1 MKKNLIITLILLNL
15 GLGCAPGFQ
24 PDTLTNTQSS
34 QDPDSLGNLPPSEED
49 TQLIWERLG
58 QEVTGYVNGG
68 SYDGQLLVEIDPQK
82 QAVLLRLPL
91 PPLFLAPVINKDLQL
106 PGIKME
112 YQKSD
117 NQYQLVLIIP
127 IQYLIKGA
135 QLDRYGLLPNGD
147 PIPFIP
153 SGEARGFAINFA
165 AKPKYRLHIYFVA
178 NAVGAFIET
187 PDWDLP
193 EELGL
198 LPTIGFPINN
208 QAKTKTT
215 GYFAIIPNKGSFA
228 SGVYLASRLPR
239 ELAAQLDQI
248 LRY

>member
-1 MKKNLIITLILLNL
+1 MKKIIFMTFILLNF
-15 GLGCAPGFQ
+15 GLGCSPGFQ
-24 PDTLTNTQSS
+24 PDTLNSKLTS
-34 QDPDSLGNLPPSEED
+34 QDPESLGVMPPSEED
-49 TQLIWERLG
+49 AQLIWERLS
-58 QEVTGYVNGG
+58 QEVTGYVSGG
-68 SYDGQLLVEIDPQK
+68 SYDGQLLVEIDPQR

-91 PPLFLAPVINKDLQL
+91 PPIFLASRVTTDLAL
-106 PGIKME
+106 PGLRME
-112 YQKSD
+112 YQKND
-117 NQYQLVLIIP
+117 NQYQLVLVIP

-165 AKPKYRLHIYFVA
+165 AKSKYRLHIYFVA

-187 PDWDLP
+187 PDWVLP
-193 EELGL
+193 EELAF

-208 QAKTKTT
+208 QERTKTT
-215 GYFAIIPNKGSFA
+215 GYFAIVPNKGIHA
-228 SGVYLASRLPR
+228 SGVYIASRLPR